1 MANEVWTT
9 PGSLCHLNIYS
20 SLHSIWTGVSHCH
33 FVTHWHWQCSIKG
46 VTMVGVNTASIN
58 HFLHFLCHRCNFS
71 LFPYTQVED
80 NKARLVRDA
89 LNSLE
94 TLIPSSLG
102 PIQLDFFS
110 KNNFIG
116 LFLQDNFYKYFSE
129 LVSMF
134 GKECKKHGKSVIVFM
149 M

>member
-1 MANEVWTT
+1 
-9 PGSLCHLNIYS
+9 
-20 SLHSIWTGVSHCH
+20 
-33 FVTHWHWQCSIKG
+33 
-46 VTMVGVNTASIN
+46 MVGVNTASIN
-58 HFLHFLCHRCNFS
+58 HILHFLCHRCNFS
-71 LFPYTQVED
+71 LFPYAQVED
-80 NKARLVRDA
+80 SKARLVRDA